1 MSMAEYLNPI
11 TTTALNDPNVYT
23 VSLTM
28 AAGLLGIAK
37 STATT
42 AVRATGELTPGVP
55 VMRVGRRCL
64 VSTRHLRGVL
74 GIPEPTA
81 I

>member
-1 MSMAEYLNPI
+1 MAHKPNII

-23 VSLTM
+23 VSLTI

-64 VSTRHLRGVL
+64 VSTRHLRTVL
-74 GIPEPTA
+74 GIPEPTVN
-81 I
+81 